1 MVKPLKKKKVKK
13 PTVRQLI
20 KKLDSVFSI
29 WIRKRDAGFDDHI
42 ICFTCGARK
51 HWKEAQNSHYVS
63 RRHMNTRFY
72 EKNCHSA
79 CVACNVFLH
88 GNMDSYALALQ
99 RKYGASILEE
109 LNGLKHLPKSF
120 TVQELQSLIDK
131 YRTL

>member
-1 MVKPLKKKKVKK
+1 M
-13 PTVRQLI
+13 
-20 KKLDSVFSI
+20 S
-29 WIRKRDAGFDDHI
+29 
-42 ICFTCGARK
+42 
-51 HWKEAQNSHYVS
+51 
-63 RRHMNTRFY
+63 TRFY

-109 LNGLKHLPKSF
+109 LNGLKNLSKHF

-131 YRTL
+131 YRS